1 MFEILKNI
9 FSDMILPYRSF
20 FSWLR
25 VKLLTFILWLLL
37 WVFFALPFLLFALFY
52 AWNYQ
57 LDFKWEFSQS
67 WILNLSLIIIYTA
80 IVLWYFYN
88 FMVLG
93 KYYLKLKENWK
104 KEKFKVLKHFFK
116 RKTIQRFMLLNIIFW
131 TSALVLAFLWIL
143 ILNLIK
149 DFYWF
154 ETSVILAS
162 SSVFSAFSII
172 LVSFTLIV
180 FYIFYRVIF
189 SYTFVLDEEVWAIK
203 SIKKSFKHTSGFTK
217 LISSLVIFLIF
228 ATIYLPFY
236 NLERNFEKESWNVQS
251 YLIML
256 KNWVPEKYENLFSA
270 LKLRYNWKT
279 EEELLSHKKNLDYI
293 LYAIIV
299 WYFILFF
306 WMWTMLYISIYN
318 NIIKK

>member
-57 LDFKWEFSQS
+57 IDFKWEFGQS

-104 KEKFKVLKHFFK
+104 TEKFKVLKHFFK

-131 TSALVLAFLWIL
+131 FSALVLAFLWIL

-162 SSVFSAFSII
+162 SSIFSAFSII
-172 LVSFTLIV
+172 LVSFALVV

-189 SYTFVLDEEVWAIK
+189 SYAFVLDEEIWAIK
-203 SIKKSFKHTSGFTK
+203 SIKKSFKHTSGFAK

-293 LYAIIV
+293 LYAIMIL
-299 WYFILFF
+299 YFILFF

>member
-25 VKLLTFILWLLL
+25 VKLLTFILGLLL
-37 WVFFALPFLLFALFY
+37 GVFFALPFLLFALFY

-67 WILNLSLIIIYTA
+67 GILNLSLIIIYTA
-80 IVLWYFYN
+80 IVLGYFYN

-93 KYYLKLKENWK
+93 KYYLKLKENGK

-116 RKTIQRFMLLNIIFW
+116 RKTIQRFMLLNIIFG
-131 TSALVLAFLWIL
+131 TSALVLAFLGIL

-149 DFYWF
+149 DFYGF

-189 SYTFVLDEEVWAIK
+189 SYTFVLDEEVGAIK

-236 NLERNFEKESWNVQS
+236 NLERNFEKESGNVQS

-256 KNWVPEKYENLFSA
+256 KNGVPEKYENLFSA
-270 LKLRYNWKT
+270 LKLRYNGKT

-306 WMWTMLYISIYN
+306 GMGTMLYISIYN

>member
-25 VKLLTFILWLLL
+25 VKLLTFILWMLL

-57 LDFKWEFSQS
+57 IDFKWEFGQS

-131 TSALVLAFLWIL
+131 TSALFLAFLWIL

>member
-1 MFEILKNI
+1 MFEILKNT

-25 VKLLTFILWLLL
+25 VKILTFILWMLL

-57 LDFKWEFSQS
+57 IDFKWEFGQS

>member
-20 FSWLR
+20 FYWLR
-25 VKLLTFILWLLL
+25 VKLITFMLWLLL

-57 LDFKWEFSQS
+57 IDFKWEFGQS

-189 SYTFVLDEEVWAIK
+189 SYTFFLDEEVWAIK

>member
-52 AWNYQ
+52 TWNYQ
-57 LDFKWEFSQS
+57 IDFKWEFGQS

-293 LYAIIV
+293 LYAIMIL
-299 WYFILFF
+299 YFILFF

>member
-57 LDFKWEFSQS
+57 IDFKWEFGQS

-172 LVSFTLIV
+172 LVSFALIV

-293 LYAIIV
+293 LYAIMIL
-299 WYFILFF
+299 YFILFF